1 MKKIMQKRWW
11 RKITRSLFWLCCINA
26 IIALLLAYLSL
37 DFAYPNVHEYVEY
50 GWCDVTLTAEQC
62 DESITSW
69 RIFFHSFYV
78 IWLCFTIF
86 GLVILS
92 VMSGIGFIVKFI
104 TAQHYFSRKIK

>member
-1 MKKIMQKRWW
+1 MQKRWW
-11 RKITRSLFWLCCINA
+11 RKTTRSLFWLCCINA
-26 IIALLLAYLSL
+26 IITLPLAYLSL

-50 GWCDVTLTAEQC
+50 GWCDVALTAEQC

-92 VMSGIGFIVKFI
+92 VMSSIGFIVKFI
-104 TAQHYFSRKIK
+104 TAQHYFSRKNK

>member
-37 DFAYPNVHEYVEY
+37 NFAYPNVHEYVEY
-50 GWCDVTLTAEQC
+50 GWCDVALTAEQC

-86 GLVILS
+86 DLVILS
-92 VMSGIGFIVKFI
+92 VMSSIGFIVKFI
-104 TAQHYFSRKIK
+104 TAQHYFSRKNK

>member
-37 DFAYPNVHEYVEY
+37 DFAYPNVHEYVEN